1 MKTKDVETL
10 LNTTK
15 QTLIYYEKE
24 GLITPSR
31 DENNYR
37 NYSLDDI
44 ETIKFII
51 LMRSMELSI
60 EEIQSILN
68 GQVNLTD
75 ALKDKQ
81 EALKKAHIELEDA
94 NQKIENYIKRIPVYV
109 SFHQENTCH
118 LCLLDE
124 FIVFDHHTIHLQDIE
139 KISLSMCSQLYTP
152 SLIRVYLNYYIDLDI
167 RTKKQTYSFQIMN
180 DKCMQDVFAYF
191 QHHHI
196 FIEDPLNCINVY
208 NQYPDPVARNK
219 FLDHH
224 FQKWSKQYHLDNP
237 RISMCHYSTYGIDTA
252 KDIHDQ
258 FHLKNLFHRK
268 S

>member
-1 MKTKDVETL
+1 M
-10 LNTTK
+10 
-15 QTLIYYEKE
+15 IYYEKE

-44 ETIKFII
+44 ETIRFINTYEI
-51 LMRSMELSI
+51 MELSI

-94 NQKIENYIKRIPVYV
+94 NQKTRVYQENSCFMYL
-109 SFHQENTCH
+109 SHQENTCH

-139 KISLSMCSQLYTP
+139 KIHYQC
-152 SLIRVYLNYYIDLDI
+152 VHNYIHLV
-167 RTKKQTYSFQIMN
+167 SF
-180 DKCMQDVFAYF
+180 A
-191 QHHHI
+191 
-196 FIEDPLNCINVY
+196 FISII
-208 NQYPDPVARNK
+208 
-219 FLDHH
+219 
-224 FQKWSKQYHLDNP
+224 
-237 RISMCHYSTYGIDTA
+237 ISI
-252 KDIHDQ
+252 
-258 FHLKNLFHRK
+258 
-268 S
+268 